1 MEVYQSGQM
10 GRAVNPL
17 AQPSKVRILALPPF
31 AHIAQP
37 VEHFVGNEEVSSSSL
52 LVGTSFMAV

>member
-1 MEVYQSGQM
+1 M